1 MEREGHAIMRTS
13 GRRQP
18 EEIRPI
24 RIPGRPGLV
33 KAVLL
38 IPVHLL
44 IGLGAGL
51 LVAWMSFED
60 ARDGRKD

>member
-1 MEREGHAIMRTS
+1 MRDS
-13 GRRQP
+13 GRHHSQD
-18 EEIRPI
+18 IRPI

-38 IPVHLL
+38 IRLHVL

-51 LVAWMSFED
+51 LMAWMSFED